1 MDVICVTSPCS
12 RNPLFAFVAA
22 GGRHDPRRQLPSE
35 SPREI
40 IMADARYY
48 VVGDHDVWMIK
59 FEDGE
64 YGPYASRDDAIDAAQ
79 KLGTRGERPCV
90 RGG

>member
-1 MDVICVTSPCS
+1 
-12 RNPLFAFVAA
+12 
-22 GGRHDPRRQLPSE
+22 
-35 SPREI
+35 
-40 IMADARYY
+40 
-48 VVGDHDVWMIK
+48 MIK